1 MINPSRITILGVTLT
16 SILFL
21 PLVGC
26 DDRVPRTDTSSATT
40 KTTPSVT
47 PNPSSETTAGTVLDD
62 SVITTKVKSAL
73 LADDHV
79 KGLDISVETRKG
91 EVYLSGLIDDKVQ
104 MDRALQIASN
114 TEGVRNVVN
123 KMSVKK

>member
-1 MINPSRITILGVTLT
+1 MMNPPIKTILGVTLT
-16 SILFL
+16 SIVLVSM
-21 PLVGC
+21 VGC
-26 DDRVPRTDTSSATT
+26 DRMPKTETPSTIS
-40 KTTPSVT
+40 KTTPPVT
-47 PNPSSETTAGTVLDD
+47 PNPSSESTAGTVLDD

-91 EVYLSGLIDDKVQ
+91 EVYLGGLIDDKVQ
-104 MDRALQIASN
+104 VDRALQIASN